1 MPARWRKSCN
11 PPGVRSAAFLLFV
24 ATLCVPILARAGID
38 VRDDGE
44 VGIVLSNS
52 DETKTNLLPLP
63 VQAGV
68 QAHAQAR
75 RVRPAGSRAE
85 PFMLLVRA
93 AARSHD
99 VPEALLRALIEVES
113 GFDPGAVSPK
123 GAVGLTQLMPLT
135 ARALGVADPR
145 DPGANIQGG
154 ARYLKGLL
162 ARHGNDVALALAAYN
177 AGEAAVRRAGGIPAF
192 AETRAYVPRV
202 LLRYHQL
209 QSGAR

>member
-1 MPARWRKSCN
+1 MPPHGASLAT
-11 PPGVRSAAFLLFV
+11 PPGVRFAAFLLFV

-52 DETKTNLLPLP
+52 DETRTNLLPLP
-63 VQAGV
+63 VQAQP
-68 QAHAQAR
+68 QAPAR
-75 RVRPAGSRAE
+75 RVRPAGARAE

-113 GFDPGAVSPK
+113 GFDPRAVSPK
-123 GAVGLTQLMPLT
+123 GAVGLTQLMPRT

-154 ARYLKGLL
+154 ARYLKDLL

>member
-1 MPARWRKSCN
+1 MRC
-11 PPGVRSAAFLLFV
+11 AAFLLFV
-24 ATLCVPILARAGID
+24 ATLCVPVLTRAEIA
-38 VRDDGE
+38 VRDDGD
-44 VGIVLSNS
+44 VGIVLSNT
-52 DETKTNLLPLP
+52 DEMRTNLLPLAVRAQAQAQ
-63 VQAGV
+63 VQA
-68 QAHAQAR
+68 QAQAR

-113 GFDPGAVSPK
+113 GFDPRAVSPK
-123 GAVGLTQLMPLT
+123 GAVGLTQLMPRT

-145 DPGANIQGG
+145 DPGANIHGG
-154 ARYLKGLL
+154 ARYLKDLL
-162 ARHGNDVALALAAYN
+162 ARHRNDVALALAAYN

-202 LLRYHQL
+202 LVRYHQL